1 MGDGA
6 VVALEEV
13 LGDELPVRLDGR
25 LGTTV
30 VPQLVD
36 VDAGVRDELR
46 QARAKIRS
54 RSRAVSSGSE

>member
-46 QARAKIRS
+46 QAPED
-54 RSRAVSSGSE
+54 VV